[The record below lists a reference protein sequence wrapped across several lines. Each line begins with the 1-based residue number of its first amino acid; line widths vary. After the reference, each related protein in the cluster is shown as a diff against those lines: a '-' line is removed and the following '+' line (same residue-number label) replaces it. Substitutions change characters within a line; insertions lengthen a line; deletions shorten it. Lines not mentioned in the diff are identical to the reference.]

1 MCSCQCA
8 PWMVTRMECFLHEL
22 HMRRCHAMVQRVR
35 RICAQLAI
43 MLLQLQLQL
52 HVHWQRHEPLH
63 AQRTALTHIIA
74 RAALLWSYPEVDM

>member
-1 MCSCQCA
+1 MQ
-8 PWMVTRMECFLHEL
+8 WFMREL

-43 MLLQLQLQL
+43 MQLQL
-52 HVHWQRHEPLH
+52 HVHWQRLEPLH